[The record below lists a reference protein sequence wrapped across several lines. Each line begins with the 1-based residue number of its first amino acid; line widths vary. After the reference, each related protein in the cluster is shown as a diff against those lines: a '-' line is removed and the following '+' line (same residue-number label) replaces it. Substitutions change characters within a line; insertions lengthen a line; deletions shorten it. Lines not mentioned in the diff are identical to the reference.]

1 MPFFIPA
8 VFLSAKRFLSL
19 SYQRTNDMTKTESSQ
34 RVLVGMSGGI
44 DSSAACMLLQ
54 EQGYEV
60 VGITM
65 RMWDTRAQFTQE
77 GQTEPSH
84 ILEARSLAQR
94 LGIEHHTLDVREAFK
109 QEVVQNFIDEYLQG
123 RTPNPC
129 VLCNLRFKW
138 KYLLE
143 QATLLQCDRVATGH
157 YARIE
162 SDEKGRLFIA
172 CGTDEKKDQ
181 SYFLWRLGQTE
192 LSRTIFPLGG
202 LTKQEIKEYVR
213 QRGFQEKVQKKESME
228 VCFVE
233 SDYRDFL
240 RENLPDFDTR
250 VHDGYYIDNTGKPI
264 GRHKGYP
271 LYTIGQ
277 RKGLNIALG
286 YPVFVTKIN
295 PEKNTVKLGK
305 REELACQA
313 MVVEEFQTPD
323 LPGLLSANPLDIRIR
338 YRSLGQPGKITFADD
353 NHLIVRFDQPASAV
367 TPGQSAVFYQGD
379 KVLGGG
385 IIASYNTWKKYLQQK

>member
-1 MPFFIPA
+1 
-8 VFLSAKRFLSL
+8 
-19 SYQRTNDMTKTESSQ
+19 
-34 RVLVGMSGGI
+34 MSGGI

-172 CGTDEKKDQ
+172 CGADEKKDQ
-181 SYFLWRLGQTE
+181 SYFLWRLGQAE
-192 LSRTIFPLGG
+192 LSRTVFPLGG
-202 LTKQEIKEYVR
+202 LTKQEIKEYVL

-228 VCFVE
+228 ICFVE

-250 VHDGYYIDNTGKPI
+250 VHEGYYIDNTGKPI
-264 GRHKGYP
+264 DKHKGYP

-385 IIASYNTWKKYLQQK
+385 IIASYNTWKKYLQ

>member
-1 MPFFIPA
+1 MD
-8 VFLSAKRFLSL
+8 
-19 SYQRTNDMTKTESSQ
+19 DMTRMTSPK
-34 RVLVGMSGGI
+34 RVLVGMSGGV

-65 RMWDTRAQFTQE
+65 RMWDTRSQFTE
-77 GQTEPSH
+77 TGQTEPSH
-84 ILEARSLAQR
+84 ILEARSLAEK
-94 LGIEHHTLDVREAFK
+94 LGIEHHTLDVRDTFR
-109 QEVVQNFIDEYLQG
+109 QEVVQNFIDEYLHG

-138 KYLLE
+138 KYLLSE
-143 QATLLQCDRVATGH
+143 ADRLQCSKIATGH

-162 SDEKGRLFIA
+162 TDSDNTSYVS
-172 CGTDEKKDQ
+172 CGVDEKKDQ
-181 SYFLWRLGQTE
+181 SYFLWRLGQSE

-202 LTKQEIKEYVR
+202 LKKEGIKEFVLK
-213 QRGFQEKVQKKESME
+213 RGFEEKAKKKESME

-233 SDYRDFL
+233 NDYRDFL
-240 RENLPDFDTR
+240 RENIPDFDLR
-250 VHDGYYIDNTGKPI
+250 VQEGYYVDNTGKRL
-264 GRHKGYP
+264 GKHKGYP

-286 YPVFVTKIN
+286 YPAFVTKIN

-305 REELACQA
+305 REELDCLA
-313 MVVEEFQTPD
+313 MVVEDFQTANISK
-323 LPGLLSANPLDIRIR
+323 LLSANPLDIRIR
-338 YRSLGQPGKITFADD
+338 YRSLGQSGKIEAADD
-353 NHLIVRFDQPASAV
+353 THLIIRFDKPASAV
-367 TPGQSAVFYQGD
+367 TPGQSAVFYQGG

-385 IIASYNTWKKYLQQK
+385 IIASYNEWKKYL